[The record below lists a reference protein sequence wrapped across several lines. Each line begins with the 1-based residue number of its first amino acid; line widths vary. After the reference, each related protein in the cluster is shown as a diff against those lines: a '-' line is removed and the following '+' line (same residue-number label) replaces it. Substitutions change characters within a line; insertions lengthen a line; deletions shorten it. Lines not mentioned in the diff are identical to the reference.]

1 MTSACVRRTA
11 VRRAGLGSAAV
22 ALLVAGCALPYYGGY
37 YGGTYGGTSSGYSS
51 SASSSTSEPA
61 DASATRERS
70 YVVPNKDGSNTILF
84 KKPGETTVVRPD
96 GGVTIIQR
104 DRDGTRTYVDS
115 HGGVKVV
122 PPGSGRRR

>member
-1 MTSACVRRTA
+1 MTSEGSRRA
-11 VRRAGLGSAAV
+11 VARRAGLAGAATA
-22 ALLVAGCALPYYGGY
+22 ALVIGGCAVPYDGGY
-37 YGGTYGGTSSGYSS
+37 SSGYSS
-51 SASSSTSEPA
+51 GSSSSYSSTSSAPA
-61 DASATRERS
+61 EAPPPQERS
-70 YVVPNKDGSNTILF
+70 YVVPNKDGSNTIIF

-104 DRDGTRTYVDS
+104 DADGTRTYVDS